1 MMALAKSHAR
11 TEASLKSPQRRGGI
25 PWLWIGLAVSL
36 PLHAILLAVLAR
48 IDSGIGA
55 SEGNGVG
62 NSPVTI
68 ALHEP
73 TDFEPLEG
81 DSASDDTTTPEVSQ
95 GASSGSGSAA
105 DAFGLPEAVGNSG
118 GDAIAAA
125 QGPAGGMSAVGGG
138 GGDGGFGSGAGSG
151 TKFFGVAGRG
161 KRIGYVLDKSGSM
174 GTDRR
179 LFIAMNELRS
189 SIAALPDFASVCVAL
204 FDDGVTT
211 MDPENGFVK
220 CHASDLAELRKWLS
234 QIGPGGGTNP
244 IPAFEL
250 LFSRRERPDAVYF
263 MSDGEIPSDAADE
276 ILRLNRRGPNS
287 VIHCIA
293 FGQAAATAPLRR
305 IASETGGTFS
315 VAHGAVD

>member
-1 MMALAKSHAR
+1 M
-11 TEASLKSPQRRGGI
+11 
-25 PWLWIGLAVSL
+25 WIGLAVSL

-48 IDSGIGA
+48 IDSGIGVA
-55 SEGNGVG
+55 EGNGVG
-62 NSPVTI
+62 NSSVVIT
-68 ALHEP
+68 LHDP

-81 DSASDDTTTPEVSQ
+81 ESASDDTTTPEVSQ
-95 GASSGSGSAA
+95 GSKTGSGDAA

-118 GDAIAAA
+118 GDAIASA
-125 QGPAGGMSAVGGG
+125 QGPAGLASAVGGG
-138 GGDGGFGSGAGSG
+138 GGDGGFGSGTGSG

-161 KRIGYVLDKSGSM
+161 RRIGYVLDKSGSM
-174 GTDRR
+174 GVDGRIR
-179 LFIAMNELRS
+179 VAMNELRK

-211 MDPENGFVK
+211 LDPENGFVK
-220 CHASDLAELRKWLS
+220 CHASDLARLRQWLDN
-234 QIGPGGGTNP
+234 IAPGGGTDP
-244 IPAFEL
+244 VPAFQL

-305 IASETGGTFS
+305 IASETGGTFAI
-315 VAHGAVD
+315 AHGAVD